1 MNKVKKNRHSRSMIE
16 RVQAIFDLIGQ
27 EELPLAKTT
36 LSKIGL
42 SPATAE
48 KWFNLI
54 IFIQNQP
61 KIRLIKTKRYTFVEP
76 LESKYQ
82 LMSLKNFLDPRRP
95 LEERLKSIE
104 DYTKSL
110 LFQERLFNR
119 QEDDAEKR
127 TTEIIKEKKDKTEEI
142 KRIKE
147 NRAEMIEDTLKKVRK
162 IRQQEILDERD
173 I

>member
-1 MNKVKKNRHSRSMIE
+1 MKKTKGNRQSRSMIE
-16 RVQAIFDLIGQ
+16 RVQAIFDLIEH
-27 EELPLAKTT
+27 EELPLAKTN

-42 SPATAE
+42 SPSTAE

-82 LMSLKNFLDPRRP
+82 LMSLRNFFDPNRS

-104 DYTKSL
+104 DYSKSL

-119 QEDDAEKR
+119 EEIDSEKR
-127 TTEIIKEKKDKTEEI
+127 MAEILKEKKDKRDEI

-147 NRAEMIEDTLKKVRK
+147 NRLKM
-162 IRQQEILDERD
+162 
-173 I
+173 